1 MNSIVDGNADHN
13 NSILTYH
20 CGTMETTVR
29 ELKPYHTVK
38 IKTINILRDSAPDY
52 QGKELITNP
61 KQIASIVRGLLR
73 DLEDVEHFFVFPMN
87 QQNRILGVH
96 IVTKGTVNSV
106 DIRPRETFRSAIM
119 MNATSII
126 LAHNH
131 PSGNLDPSREDI
143 AITKQLVEAG
153 RVVDI
158 RVLDH
163 VIATLW
169 DDAYTSL
176 SERGLM

>member
-1 MNSIVDGNADHN
+1 M
-13 NSILTYH
+13 
-20 CGTMETTVR
+20 
-29 ELKPYHTVK
+29 
-38 IKTINILRDSAPDY
+38 
-52 QGKELITNP
+52 
-61 KQIASIVRGLLR
+61 LR

-131 PSGNLDPSREDI
+131 PKRKTRS
-143 AITKQLVEAG
+143 VAG
-153 RVVDI
+153 RHRDQK
-158 RVLDH
+158 
-163 VIATLW
+163 ATRR
-169 DDAYTSL
+169 S
-176 SERGLM
+176 G